1 MTANAEDF
9 LTLARRSEMHPGLI
23 LIREGELS
31 RDEQFDRILA
41 ALNVASELESTVN
54 VVIDVHSILEIE
66 VLRVP
71 PT

>member
-1 MTANAEDF
+1 
-9 LTLARRSEMHPGLI
+9 MHPGLI